1 MESHKIP
8 WLQTTNQMGKTW
20 ENTGTYGKIREKMIG
35 NPWIFTSQIARGS
48 LFVGISLENPWENDG
63 KIHDPLSIEV

>member
-8 WLQTTNQMGKTW
+8 WFQTTNQMGKNMGNTW

-48 LFVGISLENPWENDG
+48 LFAGISLENPLG
-63 KIHDPLSIEV
+63 K